1 MTNGKRVLFT
11 NYASCKT
18 VSLPN
23 TEWPPYRCIDYKSAV
38 VNINIHYVDKV
49 SNINGKIR
57 VKSWKNKF
65 FL

>member
-1 MTNGKRVLFT
+1 MGN
-11 NYASCKT
+11 
-18 VSLPN
+18 VSFLLIMQVVKLWAYLTQNDP
-23 TEWPPYRCIDYKSAV
+23 RIDVSIYKSAE
-38 VNINIHYVDKV
+38 VNINIHCVDKV